1 MSSYCEVCRG
11 LFDIPHH
18 HSGDGD
24 DGDAPVRVP
33 GAASP
38 LETAAPP
45 STAMPGC
52 DRRSSLSGVPWPRD
66 SSQPP
71 RLGSTH
77 RRASSSL
84 RTSPAVGRERSGSR
98 RGTPS
103 TPSARGVARE
113 TASSLLR
120 MSPSVRASALV
131 RTPSPGRFLQSRS
144 VRASTTPR
152 HLRSG
157 WRRLPPHS
165 QKQRRSSSAGHVSK
179 GCMTRRWNHL
189 QETLE
194 RIREAVRKDA
204 AAVEHHGDGGWLARL
219 GHLDNNDSSS
229 IDTDRVGMNDALSQ
243 PALCGSTGH
252 QDAGV
257 PGVEHYRSFPCS
269 SGLSFATSQ
278 HSPSAADAQR
288 EVTETHAHAGQD
300 SAFLQPSSP
309 SYEMCSFLRQG
320 SPPPSSAVFP
330 PPPTSAGVGHAAGPD
345 ITPPLRSTAA
355 LLAETRTSEKP
366 TPTPTSP
373 EGGCL
378 YSASL
383 VGRGTR
389 TDGSGVV
396 VSHLEALRDGFVEL
410 CSAVREDLHVLH
422 TRVNG
427 LQRQQAEIQQQQ
439 QQQPFKSVCPPAWQ
453 QAGSSHET
461 AAAAREPQLSIQYE
475 KLLAELQQYTVLT
488 VHKVLQQQKQQRQE
502 QKERF
507 LNSFGYAQA
516 PPEAMPFSS
525 LRSQPTPQ
533 PLPQWSSV
541 AVGDTHGFLPEAFDA
556 HVRSAVRFILQEDSF
571 RRDTEDI
578 LAQQKAQRRD
588 LKASRQECKRHC
600 AELEEQLAAIAATM
614 ESARLDVEELRL
626 RTIQPPPPPPAATVS
641 APSLQPPLMPLASGA
656 EPHAAV
662 RAATVTDAV
671 PAVWEDRLVQRVERL
686 IADSEERCLQRVRG
700 EVMRPVL
707 GHVRRL
713 MSAHQSMIETIVES
727 RCAQFEAY
735 VDRSR
740 HGWEVQLAGLR
751 SRVGSLRGDMQR
763 ALRDLCESLNVA
775 CPGL

>member
-18 HSGDGD
+18 HRGDDD

-52 DRRSSLSGVPWPRD
+52 GRRDGLSGGVPCPRCG

-71 RLGSTH
+71 RLGSTY

-98 RGTPS
+98 RRTPS
-103 TPSARGVARE
+103 TPSARGVARD

-131 RTPSPGRFLQSRS
+131 RTPSPGRFLRPRG

-152 HLRSG
+152 HPRSG
-157 WRRLPPHS
+157 
-165 QKQRRSSSAGHVSK
+165 RRSSSAGHVAK
-179 GCMTRRWNHL
+179 ERMTRRWNHL

-204 AAVEHHGDGGWLARL
+204 AAVERHGDGGWLAGL
-219 GHLDNNDSSS
+219 GHLDNNCSNS
-229 IDTDRVGMNDALSQ
+229 INTDEVGVDDASLQ

-252 QDAGV
+252 QDAEV
-257 PGVEHYRSFPCS
+257 QDMEHCRSFPCS

-278 HSPSAADAQR
+278 RSLPAADAQR
-288 EVTETHAHAGQD
+288 EVTETHAHAEQD

-309 SYEMCSFLRQG
+309 SYERCSSMRQG
-320 SPPPSSAVFP
+320 PPPPLSSTVFSQ
-330 PPPTSAGVGHAAGPD
+330 PPTSAVVAHAAGPD
-345 ITPPLRSTAA
+345 IIPPLRSTAA
-355 LLAETRTSEKP
+355 LSAEMRTSE

-373 EGGCL
+373 EGGWL
-378 YSASL
+378 YSSSL

-389 TDGSGVV
+389 TGDSDAA
-396 VSHLEALRDGFVEL
+396 VSHLEALRGGFVEL
-410 CSAVREDLHVLH
+410 CSAVREDLHALH

-439 QQQPFKSVCPPAWQ
+439 QQQQHQQPSMSVCPPAWQ
-453 QAGSSHET
+453 LAGSSHET
-461 AAAAREPQLSIQYE
+461 AEATAREPQFPIPYE

-488 VHKVLQQQKQQRQE
+488 VHKVLQQQQQQRQE
-502 QKERF
+502 QKEPYF
-507 LNSFGYAQA
+507 NPYGYAQA

-525 LRSQPTPQ
+525 SHSQPTTQ

-541 AVGDTHGFLPEAFDA
+541 AVGDMYGLLPEAFDA

-571 RRDTEDI
+571 RRDTEDV
-578 LAQQKAQRRD
+578 LAQQRAQRRD
-588 LKASRQECKRHC
+588 LKASRRECKRHC
-600 AELEEQLAAIAATM
+600 AALEEQLAAIAETVD
-614 ESARLDVEELRL
+614 STRLDVEELRL
-626 RTIQPPPPPPAATVS
+626 QTLPPPPPPPAATAS
-641 APSLQPPLMPLASGA
+641 APLPQPPLVPLTSGA
-656 EPHAAV
+656 EPYAAV
-662 RAATVTDAV
+662 RAATTTNAV

-751 SRVGSLRGDMQR
+751 SRVGSLRGDMHR